1 MRRFDLAVTCVC
13 CALLGYFA
21 WHAWKGPRGYPY
33 QHGLE
38 DKLAM
43 LNQNVHRIML
53 VDDLMEPPL
62 GALHEHDD
70 LAKAMRNFDTYNL
83 KHLPVLDG
91 NGRLAGFLAREDVF
105 NHYRKMLQTNDDL

>member
-1 MRRFDLAVTCVC
+1 MRRFDLAVTFVC

-43 LNQNVHRIML
+43 LQQKYETLEAQRMKKEAKVALLRPESI
-53 VDDLMEPPL
+53 DPDL
-62 GALHEHDD
+62 
-70 LAKAMRNFDTYNL
+70 
-83 KHLPVLDG
+83 LDEM
-91 NGRLAGFLAREDVF
+91 ARSSLEMVKPGDVVAF
-105 NHYRKMLQTNDDL
+105 TTR